1 MCVCLLLF
9 LNEWMNAD
17 ENRIEC
23 FRCLS
28 KSTHRWSVQHVFLFI
43 IIISLYYYYFFLVF
57 CFGGGCWGNQAILLR
72 GFGGELKGWE
82 DSEIQCP
89 SPGWDLSN
97 YTVAENSYS
106 LFGYLFVFSTVIIQS
121 LSIWNGPWPQ
131 SLSCWLVLAIFI
143 WPPSTTCHDKT
154 NTHLAWIL

>member
-1 MCVCLLLF
+1 MFQLSVSACFEAPISDSVILRSGVTVLIYFISSDACVYVCF
-9 LNEWMNAD
+9 FFWMNEWMNAD

-43 IIISLYYYYFFLVF
+43 IMDFFQVF
-57 CFGGGCWGNQAILLR
+57 CFAGGCRGNQAILLR

-82 DSEIQCP
+82 DSEIQCL

-97 YTVAENSYS
+97 FTVAENSYS
-106 LFGYLFVFSTVIIQS
+106 LFGYLFVFTTVTTKS
-121 LSIWNGPWPQ
+121 LSI
-131 SLSCWLVLAIFI
+131 
-143 WPPSTTCHDKT
+143 
-154 NTHLAWIL
+154 